1 MVKRILSTL
10 NNGLIMLAQMNPTF
24 IGLGSQTR
32 AWICN
37 LRDSQ
42 VKAQVYLRSGSSSQK
57 ILQEMGFEQ
66 SHDLKDS
73 KVIFLLIPDAE
84 HFNFLNEHRQQ
95 MAPKSLIIVAHG
107 ASVMEHNLPK
117 LFPEFNFALL
127 AIKAI
132 ASEIRYQYVNQGKLG
147 AVYSLETISEDKKKF
162 SKDLL
167 DEISQ
172 KVGITSG
179 PFPVTFEQE
188 AKADLFSEQ
197 SLLCGLLP
205 YAAEQAYNSL
215 RANGIP
221 KELAFME
228 CWLEVK
234 LIADAMVKMGPEDF
248 FDLISP
254 HALVGSELARER
266 IFDKG
271 QAKVI
276 EEMRQNI
283 WDGSFFKQ
291 VNNLDVAA
299 VRAKIKSHW
308 SQGELQQTYNE
319 LKDNLIPQ

>member
-1 MVKRILSTL
+1 MVKGIHSTS
-10 NNGLIMLAQMNPTF
+10 NHGLIMLAQMNPTF

-42 VKAQVYLRSGSSSQK
+42 IKAQVYLRKGSSSHK
-57 ILQEMGFEQ
+57 LVKELGFECTENLMASQ
-66 SHDLKDS
+66 I
-73 KVIFLLIPDAE
+73 IFLLIPDAE
-84 HFNFLNEHRQQ
+84 HLNFLQNHRDQIS
-95 MAPKSLIIVAHG
+95 PNTLIVVAHG
-107 ASVMEHNLPK
+107 ASKMEHALTE

-132 ASEIRYQYVNQGKLG
+132 ASEVRFQYLNKGKLG
-147 AVYSLETISEDKKKF
+147 AVYSLETIPSDKYQTFK
-162 SKDLL
+162 LIIN
-167 DEISQ
+167 EVAQ
-172 KVGITSG
+172 KIGVTAG
-179 PFPVTFEQE
+179 PFEVTFEQE

-205 YAAEQAYNSL
+205 YAAQQAYTTL
-215 RANGIP
+215 RNNGIP

-254 HALVGSELARER
+254 HALVGSELARQR

-276 EEMRQNI
+276 EDMRQNI
-283 WDGSFFKQ
+283 WTGQFFKQ
-291 VNNLDVAA
+291 VNDLDVAQM
-299 VRAKIKSHW
+299 RKEIKSRW
-308 SQGELQQTYNE
+308 SNGELQQTYNE

>member
-1 MVKRILSTL
+1 
-10 NNGLIMLAQMNPTF
+10 MLAQLNPTF

-37 LRDSQ
+37 LKDSQ
-42 VKAQVYLRSGSSSQK
+42 VMAQVYLRKGSSSQK
-57 ILQEMGFEQ
+57 LMKELGFEARENLA
-66 SHDLKDS
+66 HS

-84 HFNFLNEHRQQ
+84 HLNFLNSHKDQISPET
-95 MAPKSLIIVAHG
+95 LIIVAHG
-107 ASVMEHNLPK
+107 ASTMEHNLPK

-132 ASEIRYQYVNQGKLG
+132 ASEIRYQYLNRGKLG
-147 AVYSLETISEDKKKF
+147 AVYSLESIPHNKRSHFKAV
-162 SKDLL
+162 L
-167 DEISQ
+167 DEVAK
-172 KVGITSG
+172 KVGVTAG
-179 PFPVTFEQE
+179 PYEVTFEQE

-205 YAAEQAYNSL
+205 YAAEQAYLSL
-215 RANGIP
+215 RNNGIP

-234 LIADAMVKMGPEDF
+234 LIADAMVKMGPEAF
-248 FDLISP
+248 FELISP

-276 EEMRQNI
+276 EDMRQNI
-283 WDGSFFKQ
+283 WNGNFFNQ
-291 VNNLDVAA
+291 VNNIDVAQM
-299 VRAKIKSHW
+299 REKIKSHW
-308 SQGELQQTYNE
+308 SQGELQQTFNE
-319 LKDNLIPQ
+319 LKDDLIPQ